1 MMKKAEQEER
11 QLYEQTER
19 KVKILEAANK
29 KKE

>member
-19 KVKILEAANK
+19 KMKIIEASNK